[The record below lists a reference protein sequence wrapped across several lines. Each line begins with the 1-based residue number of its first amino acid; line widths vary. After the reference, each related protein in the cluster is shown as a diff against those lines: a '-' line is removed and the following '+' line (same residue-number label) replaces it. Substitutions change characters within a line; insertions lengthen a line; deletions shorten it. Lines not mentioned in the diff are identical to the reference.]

1 MFQKDT
7 FRLIRKTFKRFVT
20 IFLIVLI
27 GVGFMVGL
35 MSSAPTMQMSVD
47 KYFDNTNFMDIQLYS
62 SYGFDDR
69 DIEALKKAENID
81 TLFATKFTDVFLK
94 NDTSTV
100 VTRVQEID
108 SNVNQYQLIE
118 GRMPQKRN
126 EALAL
131 GSSSFGA
138 YFKVGDKAELYLEDE
153 DLSETLEY
161 TEYEIVGIVKT
172 PQYMASS
179 REVSTLDNLTLSTV
193 IYVDNDNF
201 LNDYYTSVYLTFKD
215 ANKFNTFNTEYLDFI
230 EENVNILNDTI
241 DEQENV
247 RKQEIIDEITEEVE
261 KGEKELEEKIADAQK
276 EIDDG
281 KKELENANI
290 QILVGE
296 AQLESSEEQLKKGEE
311 EIAKNKKTLKDG
323 EKQLDKAKD
332 EIASQADMSYDEAA
346 ASIKAAYGVYTMVNS
361 ALDNPDGTPEDAI
374 NREIDDK
381 NAEIDALN
389 QENTTLR
396 NKNNELLERN
406 TVLTAEISVLE
417 EEIEN
422 LKNNSS
428 SDNNNGENETPDE
441 PDDTDK
447 TDNSKNNNAHIMLL
461 TDVSAE
467 IIAKEAELTAK
478 KAELDINNQTI
489 ADNEAA
495 ITENS
500 QKISSLRS
508 EIIELNG
515 LKSVV
520 NDESLKE
527 VGPLIDNMFNG
538 DVTAAYKGI
547 LQLEAAET
555 ELEYGKRQLTAAEA
569 EIEAGK
575 TQIEDAKKQLED
587 GKKEYKDG
595 LRKIEDAQDEL
606 DKEYEK
612 ARIDIDKAK
621 QELAD
626 LPEAEWMVLDRE
638 EHYSTAMYKGNT
650 DQMKRI
656 GDVFPML
663 FCLVGALVCMTTM
676 KRLVDEQRSQI
687 GVFSALGFSKGK
699 IISKY
704 AIYALSAS
712 IIGSVIGIPIG
723 VFSLPWV
730 IYFCWQMM
738 YDLPPMVLT
747 MPAYIAVIG
756 VGLFTL
762 LMVWVTVSVVRGT
775 LKECP
780 SQLMRPKA
788 PRTAKKVFLENI
800 PFIWRRLSFTS
811 KVTARNIIRYKSR
824 FFMTV
829 IGVAGCTSLLVLGFA
844 IKGSIGQVITRQ
856 YGDILHYD
864 LTIALEDNEYLDGI
878 YTELMDDRNVEYAV
892 PYMTY
897 SAMAKSDDEEKA
909 IQVYVMDDR
918 DIYDVIDLKDR
929 KTKEKLSIRDGAVI
943 SEKYA
948 KLCNIKVG
956 DTIVVESA
964 NGIKKDIEI
973 SGICEMYTQHFLF
986 IGDKYYEDI
995 FNETVYCDN
1004 IAVDAVDNNELLAKF
1019 EDTEGIKTIADF
1031 ADTIATFSSMLDT
1044 LDIIVVV
1051 IIIAAGSLAL
1061 VVIMNLTEVNISE
1074 RIREIATLKVLG
1086 FNNKEVYSYI
1096 FKEVFILSLI
1106 GMVLGLPL
1114 GRLELIFVMD
1124 IIEMEMVMF
1133 STVVEPLTYL
1143 YGFGIIMLF
1152 TIMVIMLMRKTLRNV
1167 EMVESLKSVE

>member
-1 MFQKDT
+1 
-7 FRLIRKTFKRFVT
+7 
-20 IFLIVLI
+20 
-27 GVGFMVGL
+27 MVGL
-35 MSSAPTMQMSVD
+35 MSSAPTMRMSVD
-47 KYFDNTNFMDIQLYS
+47 KYFDDTNFMDIQLYS

-69 DIEALKKAENID
+69 DIEALEKAENVD
-81 TLFATKFTDVFLK
+81 ELFATKFADVFLK
-94 NDTSTV
+94 NNTGTV
-100 VTRVQEID
+100 VTRVQELD
-108 SNVNQYQLIE
+108 SNINRYELIE
-118 GRMPQKRN
+118 GRMPQKTN

-138 YFKVGDKAELYLEDE
+138 YFKVGDKAEVYLEDE
-153 DLSETLEY
+153 DLSKTLSC
-161 TEYEIVGIVKT
+161 TEYDIVGIVKT

-179 REVSTLDNLTLSTV
+179 REVSTLNNLNLSTV
-193 IYVDNDNF
+193 IFIDNSNF

-215 ANKFNTFNTEYLDFI
+215 SKALSCFDDEYTDFI
-230 EENVNILNDTI
+230 EENIDILRDVT
-241 DEQENV
+241 DKQENV
-247 RKQEIIDEITEEVE
+247 RKQEIIKEITEEIE
-261 KGEKELEEKIADAQK
+261 NGEKELEEKIADAQK

-281 KKELENANI
+281 RKKLEDANI

-296 AQLESSEEQLKKGEE
+296 AQLESSEKQMSAGEE
-311 EIAKNKKTLKDG
+311 EIARNKELLQDAERQIDDAK
-323 EKQLDKAKD
+323 KQ
-332 EIASQADMSYDEAA
+332 IAEQSGMSYEEAA
-346 ASIKAAYGVYTMVNS
+346 ASIKAAYGVYTMVDS
-361 ALDNPDGTPEDAI
+361 ALGNPEGTPEEAI
-374 NREIDDK
+374 DNEIAAKNSEIDK
-381 NAEIDALN
+381 LQKENNALKT
-389 QENTTLR
+389 EN
-396 NKNNELLERN
+396 NKLEKRN
-406 TVLTAEISVLE
+406 TVLTAEIKALE
-417 EEIEN
+417 KEIEN
-422 LKNNSS
+422 LKNTPESDSNENSDSESNENSDSESSGNENSDSSDNSDNESSDSSENSDSS
-428 SDNNNGENETPDE
+428 SDSYADSVFNG
-441 PDDTDK
+441 
-447 TDNSKNNNAHIMLL
+447 NAAAIKEK
-461 TDVSAE
+461 E
-467 IIAKEAELTAK
+467 IELAAK
-478 KAELDINNQTI
+478 KAELEANKQKINSNK
-489 ADNEAA
+489 AA
-495 ITENS
+495 IEENEE
-500 QKISSLRS
+500 KINTLRA
-508 EIIELNG
+508 EIVELQG
-515 LKSVV
+515 IKSVL
-520 NDESLKE
+520 NDENLQEIQS
-527 VGPLIDNMFNG
+527 LIDNMFNG
-538 DVTAAYKGI
+538 DVTAAYNGI
-547 LQLEAAET
+547 LQLEAAQT
-555 ELEYGKRQLTAAEA
+555 EIEYGKRQLAAAKA
-569 EIEAGK
+569 ELEAGRI
-575 TQIEDAKKQLED
+575 QIEEAKKQLED

-595 LRKIEDAQDEL
+595 LSELEDAQQEL

-612 ARIDIDKAK
+612 ARIDLDKAK

-626 LPEAEWMVLDRE
+626 LPEAEWMILDRE
-638 EHYSTAMYKGNT
+638 EHYSSAMYKNNA

-656 GDVFPML
+656 GNVFPML
-663 FCLVGALVCMTTM
+663 FCLVAALVCMTTM

-704 AIYALSAS
+704 VLYALSAS
-712 IIGSVIGIPIG
+712 LLGSSIGIPIG
-723 VFSLPWV
+723 VLSLPWV

-762 LMVWVTVSVVRGT
+762 LMVWVTFTVVRGT

-800 PFIWRRLSFTS
+800 PFIWKRLSFTS
-811 KVTARNIIRYKSR
+811 KVTSRNIIRYKSR

-864 LTIALEDNEYLDGI
+864 LTVTMEDSDYLDSI
-878 YTELMDDRNVEYAV
+878 YEQLLDDRNVEYAV
-892 PYMTY
+892 PFMTY

-918 DIYDVIDLKDR
+918 DIYDVIALRDK
-929 KTKEKLSIRDGAVI
+929 KTKERLSVRDGAVI

-956 DTIVVESA
+956 DTIEVESS
-964 NGIKKDIEI
+964 NGIKKDIEV
-973 SGICEMYTQHFLF
+973 SGICEMYTQHYMF

-995 FNETVYCDN
+995 FGETVYCNN
-1004 IAVDAVDNNELLAKF
+1004 IAVDCINSSELMAKF
-1019 EDTEGIKTIADF
+1019 EDTKGIKTIADF

-1051 IIIAAGSLAL
+1051 IIVAAGSLAL

-1114 GRLELIFVMD
+1114 GKLELIFVMD

-1133 STVVEPLTYL
+1133 STVIEPLTYL
-1143 YGFGIIMLF
+1143 YGFCIIMLF